1 MNFGIKATVIV
12 KLQAKAV
19 DLWHKNNTVTHKNPA
34 EEIILKQHRFNYDLW
49 HEEDE
54 ARRTDVTD
62 AEIARVKRAIDRL
75 NQLRNDAIE
84 MIDQFLIE
92 KISKSKIRTRKDA
105 RLNSE
110 TAGSIIDRLS
120 IISLRIFHMTEQ
132 VNRTDA
138 SADHIQQCAMKLK
151 ILKQQEKD
159 LSRSFDEL
167 LGELALGKK
176 ILKTYRQYK
185 MYNDPNLNPA
195 LYKKK

>member
-1 MNFGIKATVIV
+1 MNFGIKAASLS
-12 KLQAKAV
+12 KLQTKAV
-19 DLWHKNNTVTHKNPA
+19 ELWHKNSDVSAKNA
-34 EEIILKQHRFNYDLW
+34 VEEIILKQHRFNYDLW

-62 AEIARVKRAIDRL
+62 GEIARVKRAIDRL
-75 NQLRNDAIE
+75 NQQRNDAIE
-84 MIDQFLIE
+84 MIDQFLIAE
-92 KISKSKIRTRKDA
+92 ILRAKIRNRKDA

-120 IISLRIFHMTEQ
+120 IIALRIYHMNEQ
-132 VNRTDA
+132 VNRSDA
-138 SADHIQQCAMKLK
+138 SLDHIKQCSLKLK
-151 ILKQQEKD
+151 ILKQQAKD
-159 LSRSFDEL
+159 LSQCFDEL
-167 LGELALGKK
+167 LIDLASGKK